1 MKKILLAVFTIVFSF
16 TTILFAENST
26 LENEME
32 QTKSGLKYKIT
43 HHGDGEQAKNG
54 DIVVLHYTGK
64 LENGKKFDSSF
75 DRNKPFEFELG
86 AGRVIKGWDEGVA
99 LLHVGDKA
107 TFIIPA
113 ELGYG
118 SRDLGV
124 IPANST
130 LVFDVELLEIKK
142 PKKIEKFDIDGKAK
156 IKTESGLEFILVE
169 KGSGKKAAEGY
180 TVKVHYSGYLDDGTM
195 FDSSYKRMQPFE
207 FTIGMKQ
214 VISGWEEGVAMM
226 REGDKARIILPYQ
239 LAYGEKGY
247 PGVIPPKATLTF
259 DIELLE
265 VK

>member
-1 MKKILLAVFTIVFSF
+1 MKKILLSVFIIVFAVTIV
-16 TTILFAENST
+16 FAENST
-26 LENEME
+26 LENEMK

-43 HHGDGEQAKNG
+43 HHGNGEHAKIG
-54 DIVVLHYTGK
+54 DVVVLHYTGK
-64 LENGKKFDSSF
+64 LENGEKFDSSY

-86 AGRVIKGWDEGVA
+86 KGRVIKGWDEGVA
-99 LLHVGDKA
+99 LLQIGDKA
-107 TFIIPA
+107 TFIIPP

-118 SRDLGV
+118 ARDLGV
-124 IPANST
+124 IPPNST

-142 PKKIEKFDIDGKAK
+142 PHKIEKFDIEGKAK

-169 KGSGKKAAEGY
+169 KGSGKKAAKGY

-214 VISGWEEGVAMM
+214 VIAGWDEAVAMM

-247 PGVIPPKATLTF
+247 PGVIPEKATLTF